1 MNCSF
6 ESILKKFAKIIVLFP
21 LLTVFIYQNS
31 AAQPGITWTTR
42 ISAKDNSWNSVTYGN
57 GVYVAVASSGTND
70 RVMTSPD
77 GKVWTAR
84 VSAADLA
91 WQSVTYGNGLFVAV
105 ASSGTGNRVMTS
117 TNGITWTSRASAT
130 DNNWQ
135 AVTFGNGLFVAVAW
149 TGTGNRVMTSPNGIN
164 WTSRASAADNDW
176 QSVTYGNGLFVAVA
190 SAASS
195 SVMTSPDGITWT
207 SRNGIPGVG
216 WLSVAYGNGLFVA
229 VGGTVVTDPIMTS
242 PDGINWTSR
251 PAPVNNSWR
260 SVTYGLGLFVAVSI
274 SGTGNRVMT
283 SSDGIN
289 WTIRTSAGDVSWR
302 SVTYARGLFVAVANT
317 GTANRVMTSGS
328 FIPVPLHWLRITG
341 DLYNAKKARIQ
352 WCVAERN
359 VKVYEIEKSSDG
371 VRYTQIGSINGKG
384 DGENCYEFIEQQI
397 LSATTRYR
405 IKQTDIDGKFTYSRI
420 IVLRPGNELSIAAYP
435 NPAKDDVTVLVDKKS
450 LHKNIVITDMY
461 GNALQTIKISSLSFA
476 VSLHSYPAG
485 CYILN
490 IANEKRLKIIKE

>member
-1 MNCSF
+1 
-6 ESILKKFAKIIVLFP
+6 
-21 LLTVFIYQNS
+21 
-31 AAQPGITWTTR
+31 
-42 ISAKDNSWNSVTYGN
+42 
-57 GVYVAVASSGTND
+57 
-70 RVMTSPD
+70 
-77 GKVWTAR
+77 
-84 VSAADLA
+84 
-91 WQSVTYGNGLFVAV
+91 
-105 ASSGTGNRVMTS
+105 
-117 TNGITWTSRASAT
+117 
-130 DNNWQ
+130 
-135 AVTFGNGLFVAVAW
+135 
-149 TGTGNRVMTSPNGIN
+149 
-164 WTSRASAADNDW
+164 
-176 QSVTYGNGLFVAVA
+176 
-190 SAASS
+190 
-195 SVMTSPDGITWT
+195 
-207 SRNGIPGVG
+207 
-216 WLSVAYGNGLFVA
+216 
-229 VGGTVVTDPIMTS
+229 
-242 PDGINWTSR
+242 
-251 PAPVNNSWR
+251 
-260 SVTYGLGLFVAVSI
+260 VAVSI
-274 SGTGNRVMT
+274 SGTGNRVMR

-405 IKQTDIDGKFTYSRI
+405 IKQTDIDGKFTYSSI